1 MNSGDGVQI
10 IVSSVTRSP
19 LLLVY
24 VVTTVLRALSIS
36 FRLFVRAAV
45 VTALSAAAAWCAD
58 ATLVPQTVCEIA
70 RNLPANEGK
79 TIAVLGRYSFR
90 TNGRWVAEDA
100 CVKGEPGAEL
110 WMIEDFKDAPKPPDQ
125 LILDSAS
132 LKKKFADI
140 QTRSKLGIFRFGTS
154 DYDRWA
160 VVYGRVEA
168 AKGTEGRKSDGVLV
182 FRGSSV
188 IVVITPGE
196 W

>member
-1 MNSGDGVQI
+1 MLRAFFHFTG
-10 IVSSVTRSP
+10 
-19 LLLVY
+19 LLVR
-24 VVTTVLRALSIS
+24 T
-36 FRLFVRAAV
+36 AAIC
-45 VTALSAAAAWCAD
+45 TLSAAAAWCAD
-58 ATLVPQTVCEIA
+58 TTLVPMTVCEIA

-79 TIAVLGRYSFR
+79 IIAVLGRYSFR
-90 TNGRWVAEDA
+90 SNGRWVAEDA
-100 CVKGEPGAEL
+100 CAKGEAGAEF

-140 QTRSKLGIFRFGTS
+140 QTRSKLGTFRFGTS

-182 FRGSSV
+182 FRGNSV